1 MVDKSEPVSNL
12 ILVYGLLLAVLLFGL
27 VIGLAMYFQRVK
39 FDQYHA
45 KVELAPTEQLNN
57 LRDYE
62 NQMLNGYALLQ
73 QSDSRQVRI
82 PIDRAMALQA
92 TDPLPNAPGLPPDA
106 PLPAAGAA
114 ATTGTAASA
123 PAQAS
128 APTTGTV
135 PATGTAPTTAATT
148 ATTTTATR

>member
-106 PLPAAGAA
+106 PLPAPDAPLRSRDGWSGGMS
-114 ATTGTAASA
+114 TTG
-123 PAQAS
+123 
-128 APTTGTV
+128 
-135 PATGTAPTTAATT
+135 
-148 ATTTTATR
+148 R